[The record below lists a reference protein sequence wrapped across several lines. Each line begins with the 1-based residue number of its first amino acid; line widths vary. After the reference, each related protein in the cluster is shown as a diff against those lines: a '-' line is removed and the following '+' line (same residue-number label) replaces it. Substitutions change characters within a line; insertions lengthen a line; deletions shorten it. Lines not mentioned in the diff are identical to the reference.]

1 MRGSGEIKEAIGLG
15 EVGGTTA
22 LAGPCTRSRLI
33 SFQLYD
39 SMISIGTGLSPPVT
53 SQLTG

>member
-1 MRGSGEIKEAIGLG
+1 MRGSREIKEAIGLG
-15 EVGGTTA
+15 EVGGTIA
-22 LAGPCTRSRLI
+22 LAGPCTRSCLI

-39 SMISIGTGLSPPVT
+39 SMISVGTGLSPPVT